1 MTALT
6 AVDPERVAERLAVV
20 RDRISTAG
28 GDPALVRVVAVT
40 KGFGADAVQAALAC
54 GLTDVGESYAQELM
68 TKAVSLTE
76 AAGARWHFI
85 GRLQSNKIRRLA
97 PLVHLWQSVD
107 RTGLVDEIA
116 RRSPGAAV
124 LLQVNISGEEAKGGC
139 SASDVGRL
147 AAHASERGLDVR
159 GLMGMA
165 AEGDLPAARRAFAR
179 LAALADELELPELSM
194 GMSSDLEQA
203 VAEGATMVR
212 VGTDLFGPRSPG

>member
-1 MTALT
+1 MT
-6 AVDPERVAERLAVV
+6 AVDPDLVAERLAVV

-28 GDPALVRVVAVT
+28 GDPTRVRVVAVT
-40 KGFGADAVQAALAC
+40 KGFGGDAVRAALAC
-54 GLTDVGESYAQELM
+54 GLTEIGESYAQELVA
-68 TKAVSLTE
+68 KAASLTE
-76 AAGARWHFI
+76 GETPRWHFI
-85 GRLQSNKIRRLA
+85 GRVQTNKVRQLA
-97 PLVHLWQSVD
+97 PLVHLWHSVD
-107 RTGLVDEIA
+107 RAPLVDEIA

-124 LLQVNISGEEAKGGC
+124 LLQVNISGEDAKGGC
-139 SASDVGRL
+139 SAADVGRL
-147 AAHASERGLDVR
+147 AAHAQDRDLDVR

-165 AEGDLPAARRAFAR
+165 GEGDPAAARRAFAR